1 MDYSIVENN
10 VVVNIA
16 VADAPLADNWH
27 EGNHGIGATY
37 DPATES
43 FTPLPPVIAEPV
55 VPGVPQSVA
64 RRQAKQA
71 LALRGKLALVQPA
84 IDAIADP
91 VQRELMQIE
100 WDDSQEF
107 QRNRQS
113 IILIGTAIGFSSVE
127 LDDLFTFA
135 ATL

>member
-1 MDYSIVENN
+1 MAIFKIDSTGN
-10 VVVNIA
+10 VI
-16 VADAPLADNWH
+16 VADKSFMDAVHPNDYTQLPDAPQ
-27 EGNHGIGATY
+27 
-37 DPATES
+37 
-43 FTPLPPVIAEPV
+43 TPV
-55 VPGVPQSVA
+55 VPQSVT

-84 IDAIADP
+84 LDAISDTT
-91 VQRELMQIE
+91 QRALMQIE

-113 IILIGTAIGFSSVE
+113 VILIGTAIGLSSADMDE
-127 LDDLFTFA
+127 LFTFA